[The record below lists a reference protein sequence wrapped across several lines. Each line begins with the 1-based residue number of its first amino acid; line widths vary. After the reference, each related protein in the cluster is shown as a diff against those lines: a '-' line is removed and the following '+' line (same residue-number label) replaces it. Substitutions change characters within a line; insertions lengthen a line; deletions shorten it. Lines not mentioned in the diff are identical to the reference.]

1 MSVSDYYSDN
11 ETISHI
17 SFTESDLEDRPD
29 LDNSFD
35 SSNEY
40 SDQEDELV
48 TRINNWLIDTD
59 IHEREQTLEET
70 YTELIHNILNYS
82 IQFDITNL
90 NLVSF
95 DLLNSFSI
103 EELETYRENILIRSE
118 SIPVT
123 LYNMINIHLVYVN
136 NKINQVINAEFHN

>member
-59 IHEREQTLEET
+59 THEREQTLEET

-136 NKINQVINAEFHN
+136 NKINQIINAEFHN